1 MAKLI
6 ITGLRTC
13 ARKETVFQEIDSYL
27 TEIGAVEEIISGGS
41 TGVDSF
47 AKEYAA
53 MHQIKHK
60 EFVPD
65 WECDLNAASFIRDAK
80 MAAYATHLL
89 VISNGTSKESKNL
102 IQEASQ
108 NNLVIK
114 TVGVLTDSPVSE
126 GVFVSGRPVI

>member
-1 MAKLI
+1 MVKLI

-13 ARKETVFQEIDSYL
+13 DRKETVFQEINTYL
-27 TEIGAVEEIISGGS
+27 GEIGMVEEIISGGS

-47 AKEYAA
+47 AKEYAV
-53 MHQIKHK
+53 MHQIKHR

-114 TVGVLTDSPVSE
+114 TVGVLTDSITSE
-126 GVFVSGRPVI
+126 SVLPSGRPIY